1 MRLTRTFRLTLAIAA
16 CTAATAQAALAGGGP
31 KNPPSSTTPVS
42 TARTTATTIIPASAG
57 IAAARAAIVA
67 EPKNVFPFTQAF
79 AADALER
86 YLGRVSGV
94 RSNTG
99 SGEAK
104 NEAPFTLPVSRRQ
117 ASLVASAR
125 TSGFLQPLAHT
136 AVSWI
141 ELLTGQARKREE
153 TT

>member
-16 CTAATAQAALAGGGP
+16 CTAATAQAALAGGEP
-31 KNPPSSTTPVS
+31 KNPPSSTTPIS
-42 TARTTATTIIPASAG
+42 TARTTATTIIPASA

-104 NEAPFTLPVSRRQ
+104 NEAPFTLPVSR
-117 ASLVASAR
+117 
-125 TSGFLQPLAHT
+125 
-136 AVSWI
+136 
-141 ELLTGQARKREE
+141 
-153 TT
+153 